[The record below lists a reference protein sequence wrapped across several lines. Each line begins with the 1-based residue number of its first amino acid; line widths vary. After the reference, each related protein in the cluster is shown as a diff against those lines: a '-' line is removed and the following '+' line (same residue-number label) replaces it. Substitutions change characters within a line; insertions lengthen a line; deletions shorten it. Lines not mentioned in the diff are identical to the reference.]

1 MKLKLELKLV
11 GRCRVTL
18 VLFING
24 SHMYVWLRSP
34 SQKIPIAF
42 CVRAITEL
50 PYALY
55 LPSCIS
61 VLSR

>member
-1 MKLKLELKLV
+1 MQGVVSFVFQWVTYVCMALE
-11 GRCRVTL
+11 
-18 VLFING
+18 VL
-24 SHMYVWLRSP
+24 
-34 SQKIPIAF
+34 SQKILIAF

-55 LPSCIS
+55 LPSRIS

>member
-1 MKLKLELKLV
+1 MKLELV

-24 SHMYVWLRSP
+24 SHMYGFRSP
-34 SQKIPIAF
+34 SQKILIAF

-50 PYALY
+50 PSALY
-55 LPSCIS
+55 LRASAF
-61 VLSR
+61 

>member
-1 MKLKLELKLV
+1 MQGDV
-11 GRCRVTL
+11 SFVFQWVIC
-18 VLFING
+18 
-24 SHMYVWLRSP
+24 MYGFRSP